1 MSRLT
6 ASRAAFDLITSFE
19 GFRARAALAP
29 SGKWTLGFG
38 HSATAR
44 EGLSVTRLEAEDL
57 LRWDLLPVEDM
68 IRQRALMPLSQ
79 NQFDALVS
87 FGFNI
92 GLDNFADSAVLA
104 AINQGKPVDAALAMQ
119 DWCHAQVNGRSI
131 VIDALVRRRA
141 AEIALFLD
149 THGARPAAPTPVIRP
164 LTAQGLARP
173 KIPVSMP
180 APIAPFG
187 AIDATDSTDTTDRP
201 EAKNGLQPF
210 PEPEPI
216 ETDNNKAVEIAHPAA
231 LLPTAPQVPVD
242 EPWGVATPPVTAR
255 RPSLMVAADK
265 PLSMAALIVLALGAA
280 LLVFGAYGAWRLG
293 LTLPMPTGRVLAP
306 NEIWALFAA
315 ITGFTILVTTLF
327 SVFGGRETAAA
338 Q

>member
-87 FGFNI
+87 FAFNI
-92 GLDNFADSAVLA
+92 GLDNFSHSAVLA

-119 DWCHAQVNGRSI
+119 DWCHAHVNGRSI
-131 VIDALVRRRA
+131 IIDALVRRRA

-149 THGARPAAPTPVIRP
+149 THGARPAAPTPVVRP
-164 LTAQGLARP
+164 QISLGADRPAQSAAP
-173 KIPVSMP
+173 VIPE
-180 APIAPFG
+180 
-187 AIDATDSTDTTDRP
+187 ATDQKVTP
-201 EAKNGLQPF
+201 IGLQPF
-210 PEPEPI
+210 PEPEPVDP
-216 ETDNNKAVEIAHPAA
+216 DNSKAPEASVPITSQFVAPHSPEREAVEVVPPPAHSARP
-231 LLPTAPQVPVD
+231 PQ
-242 EPWGVATPPVTAR
+242 
-255 RPSLMVAADK
+255 LVAADK
-265 PLSMAALIVLALGAA
+265 ALSTSALIVLALGAA
-280 LLVFGAYGAWRLG
+280 LLVFGAYGAWRIG
-293 LTLPMPTGRVLAP
+293 LTLPLPAGRVLAT

-327 SVFGGRETAAA
+327 SVFGGRDNAPAR
-338 Q
+338 